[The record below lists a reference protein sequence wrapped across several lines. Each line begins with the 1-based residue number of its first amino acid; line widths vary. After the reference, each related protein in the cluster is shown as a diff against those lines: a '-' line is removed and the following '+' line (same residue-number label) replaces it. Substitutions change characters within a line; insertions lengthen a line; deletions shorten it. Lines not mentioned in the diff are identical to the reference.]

1 MMMTTGTSSEN
12 NNTELSSPNAGTLP
26 TSVEHTEDSD
36 LTKIVNEL
44 VEHYIKLVEEVKS
57 LEEKTESLEE
67 EVKLLRHQSSLNKQS
82 YDLAS
87 DDGVEERKE
96 ESLAVGILEEGNME
110 EGRLQEAPKDSNTP
124 SIITSRNSN
133 QDDSIDDDHQKP
145 VATVDGIHGFIEYM
159 MTKKDSTETTKCLSH
174 HVVMFLLPL
183 LSWIVILAQ
192 CLVLHTLMVFPQCKI
207 SRGRSI
213 AGDCDALE
221 QICVDDLYLPDGI
234 GSCRVEDGYRKD
246 CPFLEGMVMPWSSK
260 FVIVFV
266 FFYIVAGVL
275 HDKEQNSRTTQ
286 AARQRASNNKNNRWV
301 TFNIWLI
308 HILRSY
314 VLPASTFYAAII
326 VLYVNGDF
334 RPSEVLL
341 NGIAVGVICSF
352 DDLLLSV
359 FISDTTQRRVA
370 KEMGDAQDQYPL
382 QESNKRKMW
391 WMQRLHCFAMMAISV
406 LCVFYPVFMIKKIP
420 ISHLNGSFGR
430 EYVSCDDFQLVG
442 YPIYFITSLLIL
454 FDQLSIQSTWRV
466 VLREFL
472 LVTLLLFIFEYSLI
486 KIVELMSFMF

>member
-36 LTKIVNEL
+36 LTKLVNEL
-44 VEHYIKLVEEVKS
+44 VEHHIKLVEEKIKS

-96 ESLAVGILEEGNME
+96 ESLSVGILEEGDME

-221 QICVDDLYLPDGI
+221 QICVDDSYLPDGI
-234 GSCRVEDGYRKD
+234 GSCEVEDGYRKD

-314 VLPASTFYAAII
+314 VLPASTFYAAIM

-341 NGIAVGVICSF
+341 NGIAVEVICRF
-352 DDLLLSV
+352 DDVLLSIFV
-359 FISDTTQRRVA
+359 SGNTERRVA
-370 KEMGDAQDQYPL
+370 KEMSDAQDLYPL
-382 QESNKRKMW
+382 QESNKRKIW
-391 WMQRLHCFAMMAISV
+391 
-406 LCVFYPVFMIKKIP
+406 
-420 ISHLNGSFGR
+420 
-430 EYVSCDDFQLVG
+430 
-442 YPIYFITSLLIL
+442 
-454 FDQLSIQSTWRV
+454 
-466 VLREFL
+466 
-472 LVTLLLFIFEYSLI
+472 
-486 KIVELMSFMF
+486 